1 MNTVHCTPS
10 CDWVQFVAP
19 FSLLPKPQKTVFLG
33 VGTEQVRSWSLS
45 KSDRYSSID
54 MFRSPRFLTT
64 LQRYYFFCPF
74 TSIGSTLR
82 SVALVCVV
90 IFAERFNVKPKLVEF
105 QLDSL
110 FHTCRCPLSCKGCIC
125 LRIRPHTSL
134 PFSWQYPVSVQRQAP
149 SGG

>member
-1 MNTVHCTPS
+1 MHPLLRLGTIRG
-10 CDWVQFVAP
+10 
-19 FSLLPKPQKTVFLG
+19 SLLPSSQTPENG
-33 VGTEQVRSWSLS
+33 VSRSWYGAGTERVRSWSLS

>member
-1 MNTVHCTPS
+1 MNTILCTPS
-10 CDWVQFVAP
+10 FCRVQFVAP
-19 FSLLPKPQKTVFLG
+19 FSLLPQPLKTVFLG

-54 MFRSPRFLTT
+54 MFRSSRFLTT

-74 TSIGSTLR
+74 TSIGCTLR

-90 IFAERFNVKPKLVEF
+90 VFAERFNVKSKLVEF
-105 QLDSL
+105 QPNSL
-110 FHTCRCPLSCKGCIC
+110 SHTCRCLLSCRGCIC
-125 LRIRPHTSL
+125 SRIRPHTSL